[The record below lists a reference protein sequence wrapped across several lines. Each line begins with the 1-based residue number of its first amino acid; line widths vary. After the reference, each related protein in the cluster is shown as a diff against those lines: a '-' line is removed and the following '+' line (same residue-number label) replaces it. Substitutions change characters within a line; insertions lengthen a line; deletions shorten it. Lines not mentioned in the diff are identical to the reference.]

1 MKVSVVIPVSN
12 DLRLKTCVDSIDEAV
27 EVVISLNR
35 PTETIKKLVDKMI
48 SQKKRAGLY
57 PNISFTVCEI
67 PYASIAGAY
76 NNGIK
81 SSHFDNVLLMD
92 SDCTFKKKTIK
103 KLFKNLG
110 NNLLSK
116 GKVIFKSNSWIT
128 AVVSRAREF
137 HTSDKINAYS
147 PPLLFNKKIKNFI
160 GGYYFHP
167 SLCWL
172 EDSEFDKRVQKANL
186 RISYNPSAVVY
197 HPPLTPFR
205 DLKSAFWYGVGKRI
219 GVELG
224 VHDKPTGFI
233 GSVRKYI
240 FEASKIKGVL
250 SGLYLFIWKMTLLFG
265 YYFQLVMKIRKNR
278 I

>member
-103 KLFKNLG
+103 KL
-110 NNLLSK
+110 
-116 GKVIFKSNSWIT
+116 
-128 AVVSRAREF
+128 
-137 HTSDKINAYS
+137 
-147 PPLLFNKKIKNFI
+147 NKKIKNFI

-197 HPPLTPFR
+197 HPPLTPFK